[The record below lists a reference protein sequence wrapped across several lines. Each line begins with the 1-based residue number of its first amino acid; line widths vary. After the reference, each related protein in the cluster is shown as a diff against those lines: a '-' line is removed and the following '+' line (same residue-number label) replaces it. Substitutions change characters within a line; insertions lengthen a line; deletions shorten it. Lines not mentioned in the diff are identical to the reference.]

1 MKRSSPF
8 SSPKKNSQKAVGFFQ
23 QFPRQFVRPYGEAD
37 TAPNEETILKRIKP
51 FTCEWLL
58 RPKIAL
64 SEFSDTILKNT
75 ELMKTDEQNVLNA
88 DFVSNLETQLKP
100 LKKNITN
107 LNREHEGEATE
118 KNVVETLKF
127 LYKENDELDNMVD
140 SMFHVGGALFV
151 TAIQYIVAR
160 TLIRNPEE
168 YAQRVESE
176 DGSDATFQR
185 QRDIV
190 SMKDYIVHSVIG
202 KHKKVPSLPSPRK
215 SLLRQFDSPSKS
227 NDTQE
232 KTSPH
237 TSKRRLTLPSDSSSE
252 SDEQEAVNKK
262 QEKASV
268 ELVEELVTNPL
279 ESLAQDEDDDS
290 KSTKRTRKSKKAK
303 KTKD

>member
-23 QFPRQFVRPYGEAD
+23 QFPRQFLRPYREAD
-37 TAPNEETILKRIKP
+37 TAPNEKTIFKRIKP

-58 RPKIAL
+58 SPKVAL

-75 ELMKTDEQNVLNA
+75 ELMKTDEQNVLNP
-88 DFVSNLETQLKP
+88 DFVSNLEKQLKP
-100 LKKNITN
+100 LTKNITN

-118 KNVVETLKF
+118 KSVVETLKF
-127 LYKENDELDNMVD
+127 LYKENDELDNIVD
-140 SMFHVGGALFV
+140 SMFHEGALFV

-176 DGSDATFQR
+176 DGCDATFQR

-190 SMKDYIVHSVIG
+190 SMKDYIVDSVIG
-202 KHKKVPSLPSPRK
+202 KHRKVPSLSSPRK

-227 NDTQE
+227 NDIEETR
-232 KTSPH
+232 SAH
-237 TSKRRLTLPSDSSSE
+237 TSERRFPVPYDSSSE
-252 SDEQEAVNKK
+252 CDEQEEVSKK
-262 QEKASV
+262 QEKESIEV
-268 ELVEELVTNPL
+268 VEEIATNPL
-279 ESLAQDEDDDS
+279 ENRAQD
-290 KSTKRTRKSKKAK
+290 
-303 KTKD
+303 